1 MCRTF
6 HVAFDAIKAINIMKN
21 GGAMD
26 GAFSHSPQTV
36 RDPPKPA
43 NVDQDTPM
51 PDANEQEPTPP
62 PSHTSGGLWSPRRA
76 G

>member
-1 MCRTF
+1 
-6 HVAFDAIKAINIMKN
+6 
-21 GGAMD
+21 MD

-43 NVDQDTPM
+43 PVDEDTAM
-51 PDANEQEPTPP
+51 PDAQEPTPP
-62 PSHTSGGLWSPRRA
+62 PSHSSGHSGGLWSAQRA